1 MSLMGKKEKSSNK
14 EAKLKY
20 VSFINLAFKVSFV
33 STLFT
38 TSFLILGFT
47 NDVFLLAFSLSVVS
61 LVTSIFCGYFYNQHN
76 YACFQLSRNFIKT
89 DQASLHLSKKLIMQL
104 KEMDEKVGQRGT
116 ASKYLHDKVYQRPY
130 LKALDW
136 CFNNLKVSKVFRKTH
151 HLGLIHQR
159 YNAVKLLRRNGY
171 LVKVKKAP
179 NMSFSTTLL
188 RIVLVWELKRFKSL
202 NFKRFNIYCFEISVD
217 QHKDNASIEGCKNK
231 YIENE
236 VVNKNYLSN

>member
-188 RIVLVWELKRFKSL
+188 RI
-202 NFKRFNIYCFEISVD
+202 
-217 QHKDNASIEGCKNK
+217 
-231 YIENE
+231 
-236 VVNKNYLSN
+236 